1 MSNKVVSEIVQEMK
15 DSRMK
20 TLKES
25 MTGFHS
31 YSVKYKGPAKDFNGE
46 AAHTFTVTLG
56 SSDKGR
62 EIEDLLV
69 AILERELA

>member
-1 MSNKVVSEIVQEMK
+1 
-15 DSRMK
+15 
-20 TLKES
+20 

-31 YSVKYKGPAKDFNGE
+31 YHVDHCGPTTDFSGE

-56 SSDKGR
+56 SSDNAQ
-62 EIEDLLV
+62 EVMDLLV